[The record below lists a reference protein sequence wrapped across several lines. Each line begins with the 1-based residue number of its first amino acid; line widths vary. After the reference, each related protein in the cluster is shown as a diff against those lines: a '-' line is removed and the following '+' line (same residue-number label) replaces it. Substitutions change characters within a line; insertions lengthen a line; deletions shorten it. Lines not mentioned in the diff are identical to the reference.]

1 LINIIKLIITRF
13 IYNISGISFNNK
25 GVNTGIIIYKNYLL
39 SSPVY

>member
-1 LINIIKLIITRF
+1 MKLIIARF
-13 IYNISGISFNNK
+13 IYSISGTFSNNR